1 MFVSNRR
8 SPIGFSSDPVYN
20 KVELLLPRKMVL
32 LVLVGPKGHFLEAAK
47 VEIESWSCDI
57 SGY

>member
-8 SPIGFSSDPVYN
+8 SPIGFSSDAIYN

-32 LVLVGPKGHFLEAAK
+32 LVLVGQKGHFLEAAK